1 MERCKRKLVLVCE
14 LYFAMVGLVH
24 VYRLLDRTDT
34 YSNNRVKVNGFV
46 AMVRN
51 LILVSKFPEKS
62 MNKGLSDLDL
72 SSQDI
77 NQHLPL

>member
-1 MERCKRKLVLVCE
+1 
-14 LYFAMVGLVH
+14 MVGLVH
-24 VYRLLDRTDT
+24 VYRLLDRTGT
-34 YSNNRVKVNGFV
+34 YSNNRVKVNSFV
-46 AMVRN
+46 AMVRD

-77 NQHLPL
+77 N